1 MEFNLRAQF
10 DLLREL
16 GIDSPGW
23 EHLGWAFALGMVLW
37 IAWVALTLRRSVAR
51 VKPDR
56 IGRAWLR
63 ATRKLAKVAPPRTA
77 SEGPLDYAQR
87 VAAARPDLAAPVKA
101 LAAHY
106 ARLRFGPA
114 ANAAEVTSLRTRSQA
129 AGGVSRTRHSNTP
142 PITNS
147 NTSETIE
154 ARSLCVSAATTAMSN
169 GPSTVA
175 NLPIM
180 L

>member
-1 MEFNLRAQF
+1 M
-10 DLLREL
+10 
-16 GIDSPGW
+16 
-23 EHLGWAFALGMVLW
+23 MLW

-51 VKPDR
+51 VQAR
-56 IGRAWLR
+56 SHRARLAARPR
-63 ATRKLAKVAPPRTA
+63 ASSQRVAPPRTA

-87 VAAARPDLAAPVKA
+87 IAAARPDLAAPVAA
-101 LAAHY
+101 LAARY

-114 ANAAEVTSLRTRSQA
+114 ADARRSDARWNAKSGSWRCEPHAPQQHATDHEQQHQRDDRD
-129 AGGVSRTRHSNTP
+129 
-142 PITNS
+142 
-147 NTSETIE
+147 
-154 ARSLCVSAATTAMSN
+154 ARSLCVSAATTAMSS